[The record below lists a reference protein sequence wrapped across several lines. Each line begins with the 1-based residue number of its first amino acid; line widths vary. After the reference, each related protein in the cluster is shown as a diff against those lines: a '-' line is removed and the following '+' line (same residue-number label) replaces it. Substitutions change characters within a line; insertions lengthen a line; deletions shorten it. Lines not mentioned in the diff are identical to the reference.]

1 MTDKPLYNASD
12 FPGCSEQTV
21 YREGDILLLN
31 TQADRRLP
39 SEYTGRYHVHILCHA
54 GKAQFSMMEKTYVI
68 EADDWVIW
76 QIGSEIYDA
85 LYSSDF
91 DADFLLVE
99 RNFLIENNPETVWA
113 TKGYVFIK
121 ENPVFRL
128 DEKGR
133 RLLQADFN
141 LMRQRLSESNI
152 FRREILGRALQIFL
166 LDLWNVYEDAI
177 NRQEELSNV
186 SAGLFHRFMDLVR
199 QYSASEREVAFYADK
214 LCVSPKYLSE
224 IVKKGSGRPASYW
237 INGYATQEIVML
249 LKKSDMA
256 LAEISERL
264 GFYNPAHFSRFVK
277 KMLGVSPSEYRN
289 ELEKR
294 RNAPHRSIG

>member
-1 MTDKPLYNASD
+1 MEGTDLFNASD
-12 FPGCSEQTV
+12 FPCGMAQPV
-21 YREGDILLLN
+21 YCEGDILLFN
-31 TQADRRLP
+31 TQADRCLP

-99 RNFLIENNPETVWA
+99 RNFLLENNPETAWA

-133 RLLQADFN
+133 RLLQADFD

-152 FRREILGRALQIFL
+152 FRREILGRTMQIFL
-166 LDLWNVYEDAI
+166 LDLWNVYEDAL

-186 SAGLFHRFMDLVR
+186 SSGLFHRFMDLAR
-199 QYSASEREVAFYADK
+199 QYSTSEREVSFYADR
-214 LCVSPKYLSE
+214 LCVSPNFPNLPIILFLRWSTLTR
-224 IVKKGSGRPASYW
+224 SSMTASVVSF
-237 INGYATQEIVML
+237 AFTVEKRSK
-249 LKKSDMA
+249 KKSWH
-256 LAEISERL
+256 S
-264 GFYNPAHFSRFVK
+264 FPA
-277 KMLGVSPSEYRN
+277 
-289 ELEKR
+289 
-294 RNAPHRSIG
+294 